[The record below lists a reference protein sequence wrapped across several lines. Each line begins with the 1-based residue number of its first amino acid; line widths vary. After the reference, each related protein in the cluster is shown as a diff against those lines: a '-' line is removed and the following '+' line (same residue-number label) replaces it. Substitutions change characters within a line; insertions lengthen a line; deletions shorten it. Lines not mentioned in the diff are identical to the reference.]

1 MAKMTALPVQEFR
14 DNLADNVRRAE
25 SGERIVVTFH
35 GKAVAALVPIADL
48 EKVAGKVALPKRSKD
63 DRK

>member
-1 MAKMTALPVQEFR
+1 MAKVTTLPVQDFR

-35 GKAVAALVPIADL
+35 GKAVAALVSLSDL
-48 EKVAGKVALPKRSKD
+48 EKLAGKLPLPKRSKD
-63 DRK
+63 RE